1 MRDESF
7 QRPHSR
13 GKMMGESLDDNV
25 EMNRSPSDFIPN
37 VSMIPLTS
45 DETNEF
51 LPSNIKD
58 YSREDARLAFVPEMA
73 LLRLNSKRE
82 SDYSRKQS
90 EALRVP
96 LHLRRLSDMLDT
108 TVETQSERQME
119 VPQSRFIKSKSL
131 PGTSSTKTN
140 MGVQWLQQNVSV
152 TVFKSRFANQIGLYY
167 TLHWSN
173 LEITDIKTGW
183 ETNKA
188 WNLNSSPKGEAVVGY
203 MHTRPLLGSIP
214 TREKKCL
221 LQNPR

>member
-1 MRDESF
+1 
-7 QRPHSR
+7 
-13 GKMMGESLDDNV
+13 MGESLDDNV

-173 LEITDIKTGW
+173 LEITDIKTG
-183 ETNKA
+183 
-188 WNLNSSPKGEAVVGY
+188 
-203 MHTRPLLGSIP
+203 
-214 TREKKCL
+214 
-221 LQNPR
+221 